1 MGQNQSRDGTV
12 STASTASIASTAPA
26 SGPTAPAPASASCQ
40 EAVDAYIV
48 LRQKADG
55 SSVREIFVPGW
66 RCGFYKAGST
76 VAITL
81 DCDLPSSGAGK
92 YISIDA
98 ESAAL
103 LYKAL
108 LNYRV
113 AVASAAAT
121 LPVLALYV
129 ESGFL
134 KM

>member
-12 STASTASIASTAPA
+12 STASTASTASSHAATAA
-26 SGPTAPAPASASCQ
+26 ASASCQ

-48 LRQKADG
+48 LRQKSDG

-76 VAITL
+76 VAFTL
-81 DCDLPSSGAGK
+81 DCDVPSGSGK

-113 AVASAAAT
+113 ALASAAAT

-129 ESGFL
+129 ESGFF